1 MNFIIILIN
10 SLLLC
15 ACLLIPNVSF
25 YFILGQLLFLIAY
38 ILYKIEQK
46 KKIQASKIIY
56 QHDLPKNASPL
67 IAGCISN
74 ERSARYQDLIATIMD
89 LVSREYLRLEIA
101 KHYTNTDIVIRDNTI
116 RDIQDLDIMEQ
127 SIIHFILKGEDKILL
142 NDYIKKLTKDVDEV
156 LRLKSL
162 LSSISTKVSK
172 SYYTNNAIIFITLI
186 FAVAEFYLFS
196 MIHNNTLLMIPI
208 FSIILTVVWMIS
220 FHAGMFTTV
229 KTKYWKQR
237 NEIVGFKQYLQDYKM
252 IEGAEIQTD
261 KLWPRYIP
269 YMIAFDL
276 MEHLEATDQIQ
287 EHKLVTAY
295 HLLEKIVADSEINQ
309 TLTKEK

>member
-10 SLLLC
+10 SLLLYI
-15 ACLLIPNVSF
+15 CLLYPNVSF

-38 ILYKIEQK
+38 ILYKVKQK
-46 KKIQASKIIY
+46 KNIQASKIVY
-56 QHDLPKNASPL
+56 HHDLPEGFSPL

-74 ERSARYQDLIATIMD
+74 ERAARYQDLIATIMD
-89 LVSREYLRLEIA
+89 LVTREYLRLEIA
-101 KHYTNTDIVIRDNTI
+101 QHYTDTDIVIRDNTI
-116 RDIQDLDIMEQ
+116 RDIQDLDIIEQ

-142 NDYIKKLTKDVDEV
+142 NDYIKKLTKNIDEV

-172 SYYTNNAIIFITLI
+172 NYYTNNAIIFITLI

-196 MIHNNTLLMIPI
+196 MIHSNSLLMILI
-208 FSIILTVVWMIS
+208 FSIILTIVWMIS
-220 FHAGMFTTV
+220 FHTEAFTTV
-229 KTKYWKQR
+229 KTKYWHRR

-252 IEGAEIQTD
+252 IEGQEIQTD
-261 KLWPRYIP
+261 KLWSRYIP

-276 MEHLEATDQIQ
+276 MENLEVTEQNQ

-295 HLLEKIVADSEINQ
+295 HLLENIVSESEINQ